1 MTATLLLVA
10 VVNPGPLQSRRRLI
24 LACLSLSCALPV
36 PITARAIA
44 PLSGLD
50 KNRKRV
56 FAHYMVAWPRGGR
69 QASIESY
76 RSEMRD
82 AHARGIDGFALNCGG
97 WHRSEPQY
105 KQRVMS
111 MYEAA
116 GSLDFDF
123 TLFVSA
129 DGHAQDE
136 IDDIVEST
144 RGLKAQ
150 LRMDGKPVLS
160 AYAAGGKGFSNGAA
174 LIDHARRLGAFFVPH
189 FFPETGERLI
199 TPVAADQI
207 VQRLG
212 TADGYFYF
220 GAAGLPEL
228 IADSVESLGPELRAH
243 GKLFM
248 APVTPYY
255 RGLPAGTNYRAFE
268 TEGFSGMAA
277 EWEAAIASN
286 ASWVQI
292 VTWNDWAESTYV
304 APLPMPAG
312 AAGRAHVYDDR
323 FGELPSHA
331 AYLDA
336 SAYYIQWF
344 KTGNQPAI
352 LRDQLFYFYRL
363 NPPASAAGTPPQ
375 SQTPLSTRIHVS
387 VFLTA
392 PATLIVQLPGADSDR
407 QIDVHVGI
415 THLSVD
421 SRAGRP
427 RFVLKRQGKRIIDKS
442 GEQPITDDDFSG
454 AYNYFSGSAQA

>member
-1 MTATLLLVA
+1 
-10 VVNPGPLQSRRRLI
+10 
-24 LACLSLSCALPV
+24 
-36 PITARAIA
+36 
-44 PLSGLD
+44 
-50 KNRKRV
+50 
-56 FAHYMVAWPRGGR
+56 
-69 QASIESY
+69 
-76 RSEMRD
+76 MRD

-97 WHRSEPQY
+97 WHRSEPHY

-116 GSLDFDF
+116 ASLAFDF

-136 IDDIVEST
+136 IDDIFEST

-150 LRMDGKPVLS
+150 LRIDGKPVLS
-160 AYAAGGKGFSNGAA
+160 AYAAGGKGFSNGVA
-174 LIDHARRLGAFFVPH
+174 LIEHAESLGAFFVPH
-189 FFPETGERLI
+189 FFPESGERRI
-199 TPVAADQI
+199 TSLAANEI

-212 TADGYFYF
+212 AADGYFYF
-220 GAAGLPEL
+220 GAAGSPEA
-228 IADSVESLGPELRAH
+228 IADSIQTLGAELHAR

-277 EWEAAIASN
+277 EWKAAIASN
-286 ASWVQI
+286 ASWVQL
-292 VTWNDWAESTYV
+292 VTWNDWAESTYL

-323 FGELPSHA
+323 FGELLSHT

-344 KTGNQPAI
+344 KTGSQPAI
-352 LRDQLFYFYRL
+352 TRDRLFYFYRL
-363 NPPASAAGTPPQ
+363 NPVASDASTPPRT
-375 SQTPLSTRIHVS
+375 QTPLSTRIHVS
-387 VFLTA
+387 MFLTA

-407 QIDVHVGI
+407 RIDVSAGI

-421 SRAGRP
+421 SRVGSP
-427 RFVLKRQGKRIIDKS
+427 RFVLKRQGKTVIDKI
-442 GEQPITDDDFSG
+442 GELPITDNDFSG

>member
-1 MTATLLLVA
+1 VA
-10 VVNPGPLQSRRRLI
+10 AHVVKPSPS
-24 LACLSLSCALPV
+24 S
-36 PITARAIA
+36 
-44 PLSGLD
+44 D
-50 KNRKRV
+50 KKRKRI
-56 FAHYMVAWPRGGR
+56 FAHYMVAWPRGGP

-76 RSEMRD
+76 RSEMHD

-97 WHRSEPQY
+97 WDLNEPHY
-105 KQRVMS
+105 KRRVMD

-116 GSLDFDF
+116 ASLAFDF

-129 DGHAQDE
+129 DGRAQDE
-136 IDDIVEST
+136 IGNIVEST

-150 LRMDGKPVLS
+150 LRIDGKPVVS
-160 AYAAGGKGFSNGAA
+160 AYGAGGKRFSDGAA
-174 LIDHARRLGAFFVPH
+174 LIDRVERLGAFFMPH
-189 FFPETGERLI
+189 FFPESGERRI
-199 TPVAADQI
+199 TSLAADQI
-207 VQRLG
+207 AQRLG
-212 TADGYFYF
+212 DADGYFYF
-220 GAAGLPEL
+220 GAAGSPDL
-228 IADSVESLGPELRAH
+228 IAESIETLSAKLHAR

-312 AAGRAHVYDDR
+312 ATGRAHVYDDR
-323 FGELPSHA
+323 FGELLSHT

-344 KTGNQPAI
+344 KTGEKPSI
-352 LRDQLFYFYRL
+352 TRDRLFYFYRL
-363 NPPASAAGTPPQ
+363 NPVASDGHAAPH
-375 SQTPLSTRIHVS
+375 SQTPLSSRIHVS
-387 VFLTA
+387 VFLKR
-392 PATLIVQLPGADSDR
+392 PATLVVELPGPDLSR
-407 QIDVHVGI
+407 HLDVAAGI

-421 SRAGRP
+421 SSVGMP
-427 RFVLKRQGKRIIDKS
+427 RFVLKRQGKTIIDKT
-442 GEQPITDDDFSG
+442 GEQPITNEDFSG